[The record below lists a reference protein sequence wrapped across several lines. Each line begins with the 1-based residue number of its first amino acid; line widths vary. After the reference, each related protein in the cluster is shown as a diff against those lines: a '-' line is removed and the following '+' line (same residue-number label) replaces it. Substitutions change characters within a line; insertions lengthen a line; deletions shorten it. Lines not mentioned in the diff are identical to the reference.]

1 MGMQISPE
9 MIKGAIGAMGSM
21 QQGQQSSAADHAKE
35 YEKTDA
41 KLSPLYSTR
50 SAQVQLGPER
60 SDRVSNFAANF
71 ANVHEQNGLW
81 REFRDSDKDN
91 KQELAL

>member
-9 MIKGAIGAMGSM
+9 MIKGAMSAMGSM
-21 QQGQQSSAADHAKE
+21 QQGQKGASEDHAKE

-41 KLSPLYSTR
+41 KLSPLYTTR
-50 SAQVQLGPER
+50 SAQVVLGPER

-71 ANVHEQNGLW
+71 ANVAEQNGLW
-81 REFRDSDKDN
+81 REFRESDKNN
-91 KQELAL
+91 KQDLAL

>member
-1 MGMQISPE
+1 M
-9 MIKGAIGAMGSM
+9 MGSM
-21 QQGQQSSAADHAKE
+21 QQGQQSAGEDSSKE

-41 KLSPLYSTR
+41 KLSPLYTTR

-71 ANVHEQNGLW
+71 ARVHEQNGLW
-81 REFRDSDKDN
+81 REFRDSDKTN
-91 KQELAL
+91 KQDLAL

>member
-1 MGMQISPE
+1 MTVNPE
-9 MIKGAIGAMGSM
+9 MIKGAMNMMGSM
-21 QQGQQSSAADHAKE
+21 QQGQQSSGEDSSKE

-41 KLSPLYSTR
+41 KLSPLYTTR

-71 ANVHEQNGLW
+71 AKVHEQNGLW
-81 REFRDSDKDN
+81 REFRDSDKTN
-91 KQELAL
+91 KQDLAL